1 MNRQLL
7 QCSGASSLFVLGSL
21 RLGLVPGP
29 LLPLASVALVGALG
43 TQLAESTAL
52 DGCGHVGL
60 LDLGDGLVDAGNGES
75 GTGGGDA
82 LGGGLELLL
91 GRVALLGLVALLGEQ
106 DQAGGVGLEALD
118 VGGEGLLGQVLAAGI
133 DGDTDSGSVL
143 AGDTGSLQILFHQSI
158 VLPTNDLPLC
168 CLFVC
173 SRGRTFFTVSKFP
186 ISGFAVADEGCVF
199 GGLSYLQLSQGETT
213 ASTDTTVVLDA
224 RASHN
229 RSELVDRTGGK
240 GGSLSLASN
249 TSRGL
254 LAGLYSKNFK
264 SDSIRTIAKNCCPL
278 TLRNTCP
285 PLPCAFD
292 FLSSGMGSPYFESVP
307 GRSGIE
313 PGVAS
318 PFGSLIA
325 VSVSIS
331 G

>member
-75 GTGGGDA
+75 GAGGGDA

-173 SRGRTFFTVSKFP
+173 SRGRTFLRSRNFP
-186 ISGFAVADEGCVF
+186 SRGSQSQTRGVYSGVYRTFSSARVKPRPARTRRLYLMLEHRTTGRS
-199 GGLSYLQLSQGETT
+199 LSIGRG
-213 ASTDTTVVLDA
+213 A
-224 RASHN
+224 RAAA
-229 RSELVDRTGGK
+229 
-240 GGSLSLASN
+240 LALRA
-249 TSRGL
+249 TRLEAFLPG
-254 LAGLYSKNFK
+254 YIPKN
-264 SDSIRTIAKNCCPL
+264 SSQIRFVP
-278 TLRNTCP
+278 
-285 PLPCAFD
+285 
-292 FLSSGMGSPYFESVP
+292 SPKT
-307 GRSGIE
+307 
-313 PGVAS
+313 A
-318 PFGSLIA
+318 A
-325 VSVSIS
+325 H
-331 G
+331 